1 MNMID
6 ILAGPVIGAIIGYC
20 TNYIAV
26 KMLFKPLKPVKIG
39 TWTLPFTPGIIPK
52 GKARMAKA
60 MGDAVGDHL
69 LTKQDLEQILLSD
82 EVKKTV
88 VQAVG
93 SGLQTIQSNEDTV
106 ETFLG
111 HYVEQEDY
119 AQMRGKLENFIT
131 EKISNGLEQMDVGA
145 IIAEEGAKEVK
156 NKFQGSMVSMFLND
170 DLIQSIAVP
179 IGNKVGEYIR
189 ENGREKIHPLV
200 VGEIAAAE
208 NLPVKQLMEKIP
220 LGQEKVL
227 ELVEA
232 VYVKFVGEK
241 AGELAEK
248 FHIAQVV
255 EDKINEMDVLEVEHI
270 LLGIMKKELN
280 AVVNLGALIGF
291 ILGLLNLFF

>member
-1 MNMID
+1 M
-6 ILAGPVIGAIIGYC
+6 
-20 TNYIAV
+20 
-26 KMLFKPLKPVKIG
+26 
-39 TWTLPFTPGIIPK
+39 
-52 GKARMAKA
+52 
-60 MGDAVGDHL
+60 
-69 LTKQDLEQILLSD
+69 
-82 EVKKTV
+82 

-270 LLGIMKKELN
+270 LLGIMKKN
-280 AVVNLGALIGF
+280 CMQW
-291 ILGLLNLFF
+291 